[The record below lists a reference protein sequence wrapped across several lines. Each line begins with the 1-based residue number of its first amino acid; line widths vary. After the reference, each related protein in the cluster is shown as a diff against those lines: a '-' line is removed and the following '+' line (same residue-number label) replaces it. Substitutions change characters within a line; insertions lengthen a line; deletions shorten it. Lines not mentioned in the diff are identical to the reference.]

1 MVIPP
6 GVPAP
11 KTLVLNFTG
20 TIVASDYVV
29 GKGYKFIK
37 RPGLEMFLN
46 WLKNSYEIV
55 VYGEEDTYMIMEVCE
70 QL

>member
-1 MVIPP
+1 MVLPP

-11 KTLVLNFTG
+11 KTLILNFTG
-20 TIVASDYVV
+20 TMVASDYVV

-46 WLKNSYEIV
+46 
-55 VYGEEDTYMIMEVCE
+55 
-70 QL
+70 